1 MRAIVVTADQRS
13 SRSSPD
19 AVPEVLELLRRHA
32 TLRPFQ
38 RTAGDEVQGVLDAAG
53 SVAPVLETLLRDGR
67 WHVGLGLGL
76 VEAPLPP
83 SAREGRGPAFVAARE
98 AVTTARTAPW
108 HLRIAGE
115 GAGAPQPRVHL
126 VAVGRGAGPSY
137 REGVAGGRPGGPG
150 ALLRGRREH
159 LGISQSAVS
168 QRAAAAGLVE
178 GRRARELVAAWAQ
191 QWLDGGEA

>member
-108 HLRIAGE
+108 HLRVAGE
-115 GAGAPQPRVHL
+115 GAVPRNLESTSWLWAAVLGRRTEKGWQVVDL
-126 VAVGRGAGPSY
+126 VDQGLSYEGAG
-137 REGVAGGRPGGPG
+137 
-150 ALLRGRREH
+150 EH

-178 GRRARELVAAWAQ
+178 GRRARELVAAWTQ